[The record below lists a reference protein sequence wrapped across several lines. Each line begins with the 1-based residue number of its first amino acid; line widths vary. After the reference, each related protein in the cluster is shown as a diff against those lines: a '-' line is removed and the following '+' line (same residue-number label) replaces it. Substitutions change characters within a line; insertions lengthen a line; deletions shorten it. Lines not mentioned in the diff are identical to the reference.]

1 MSNDRT
7 ESREFREYAALL
19 IELHR
24 LIRSG
29 DDEALEGDSL
39 RDRMDQVGSQLSA
52 EEVARANQMS
62 AELYAQGDSR
72 P

>member
-1 MSNDRT
+1 VSDDRT
-7 ESREFREYAALL
+7 ESREFGEYAALL

-29 DDEALEGDSL
+29 ADETLEGESL
-39 RDRMDQVGSQLSA
+39 RDRMDDLGTRLSA
-52 EEVARANQMS
+52 EEIARANQMS